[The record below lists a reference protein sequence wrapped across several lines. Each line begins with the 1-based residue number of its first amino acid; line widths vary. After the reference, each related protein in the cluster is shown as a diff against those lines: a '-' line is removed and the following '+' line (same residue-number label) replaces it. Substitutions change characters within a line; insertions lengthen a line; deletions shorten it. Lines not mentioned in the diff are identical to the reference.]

1 MLRALLL
8 IFDPANTW
16 EKIETTKHSVWRV
29 LFTYLLPIML
39 LAFAVEGVLL
49 HRLGVSR
56 GQFSDRIAHVTEQV
70 IIRYE
75 IAQFVLGLAIC
86 FIGAWLF
93 KKFGHGFQR
102 GHAYSDCFATLGYSL
117 GPYFLMRMVD
127 GFPSLNT
134 WIPWAIGV
142 VLAMS
147 VLYRGIPRV
156 MKPDPSN
163 ALGLYLMCSL
173 IVLALTGLAHFVAT
187 LILEEKIL
195 RQPFF

>member
-16 EKIETTKHSVWRV
+16 EKIETTKHSVARV
-29 LFTYLLPIML
+29 LFTYLLPVML
-39 LAFAVEGVLL
+39 LAFAVEGVLV

-56 GQFSDRIAHVTEQV
+56 GQFVDKIVQVPEQV
-70 IIRYE
+70 IIRYG

-86 FIGAWLF
+86 FIGAFLF

-117 GPYFLMRMVD
+117 GPYFLMRMLD
-127 GFPSLNT
+127 GFPALNT

-142 VLAMS
+142 VLAIS

-173 IVLALTGLAHFVAT
+173 IVLVLTGLAHFVAT